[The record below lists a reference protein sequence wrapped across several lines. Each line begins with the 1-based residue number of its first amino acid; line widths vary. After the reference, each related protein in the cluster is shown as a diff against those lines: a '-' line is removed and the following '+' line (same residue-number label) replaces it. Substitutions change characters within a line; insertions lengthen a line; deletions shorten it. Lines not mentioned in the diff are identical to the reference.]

1 MIRYAIFYNKEF
13 SEDYPEDFLLL
24 YKKAKRYCNASGY
37 VTPSVVIGKYDL
49 EDFIK
54 HNPKLHKSFDIGV
67 FIGDINSDPVCEYAL
82 RVCNLFKKAII
93 IIGSESTPIERLTKE
108 FLDSKG
114 EKKLITLC
122 SRYGVD
128 YHTVEQ
134 EMAEYL
140 FSLVKEERR

>member
-24 YKKAKRYCNASGY
+24 YKKAKRYCNAGGY
-37 VTPSVVIGKYDL
+37 ITPSVVIGKYDL
-49 EDFIK
+49 EDFIENN
-54 HNPKLHKSFDIGV
+54 HNLATSFDIGV
-67 FIGDINSDPVCEYAL
+67 FIGDIYTDPVCEYAL

-93 IIGSESTPIERLTKE
+93 IIDTDSTPIERLTKE
-108 FLDSKG
+108 FLDSRG

-122 SRYGVD
+122 SKHGVD
-128 YHTVEQ
+128 FHTVEQ